1 MQVPDNSFRVAL
13 PFGTRRQAL
22 QFLAV
27 LLIALGLPVFNEHI
41 LSRQPADVYRTVPP
55 EYLNYKFI
63 GDEILQ
69 GGSADIVIIG
79 SSDAWTSFDVKSI
92 SAALSEKLGRPVR
105 VLNFGT
111 NWPGAEANYQR
122 VKDLLTRLSVKV
134 VLVTEGNWAEGDD
147 YPHRLAKYLLAIPD
161 IQTASLLT
169 TKQTMA
175 LYATVMLGAPH
186 RTWSILRS
194 VATR

>member
-1 MQVPDNSFRVAL
+1 MSQANRSRNKLTEPDQLLLWLSLVKNLLKCPNQMQIADNSFRVAM

-27 LLIALGLPVFNEHI
+27 ILIALGLPIFNEHV

-55 EYLNYKFI
+55 EYLNFKFI
-63 GDEILQ
+63 GDEISQ
-69 GGSADIVIIG
+69 GCSADIVIIG

-111 NWPGAEANYQR
+111 NWPGAETNYQR
-122 VKDLLTRLSVKV
+122 VKDLLTNLRVKV
-134 VLVTEGNWAEGDD
+134 LVLTEGE
-147 YPHRLAKYLLAIPD
+147 
-161 IQTASLLT
+161 
-169 TKQTMA
+169 
-175 LYATVMLGAPH
+175 LGFG
-186 RTWSILRS
+186 
-194 VATR
+194 